1 MDLFFFF
8 FSVFSCIHLFLTV
21 LGLPCNSGFS
31 LAVDKGVGTLVAV
44 HGLPIAVASLHGAR
58 ALVLRA
64 SEVMVPGL

>member
-1 MDLFFFF
+1 M
-8 FSVFSCIHLFLTV
+8 
-21 LGLPCNSGFS
+21 LGLRCNSGFS
-31 LAVDKGVGTLVAV
+31 LAVDKGVATLVSV